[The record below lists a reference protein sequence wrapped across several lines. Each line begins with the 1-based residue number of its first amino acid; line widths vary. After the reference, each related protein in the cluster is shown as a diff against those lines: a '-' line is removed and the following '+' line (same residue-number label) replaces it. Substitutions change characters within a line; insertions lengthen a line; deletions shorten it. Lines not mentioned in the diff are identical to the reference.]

1 MSEPAGS
8 RMSSEPREPCGTGE
22 RALEE
27 LAMELDAIGER
38 RDRKSTIDD
47 AIMNLQKGQR
57 MRNLS
62 L

>member
-1 MSEPAGS
+1 
-8 RMSSEPREPCGTGE
+8 MSSEPREPCGTGE

-47 AIMNLQKGQR
+47 AIMNLQEGQS